1 VVSSQN
7 QVGSLSQFVAVNV
20 TNPYLLQAFNLYHA
34 IPVKSLRPILTGRI
48 VDSSPSALQVE
59 YGDLKFVFI
68 YRFGAIVF
76 FNMDTKEVEEELS
89 RIRGILGPDLDD
101 KTSETF
107 HIKIGDQDRFE
118 FDYAELR
125 SINIKTIG
133 MIALTVGQS
142 AALETYEI
150 HSDRMLHNSANFMQR
165 LAKVGSVPLRG
176 KILLKFIG
184 SAAGT
189 RQEIVANLA
198 ILDPPEEAWLSHEMQ
213 KIFKETQQC
222 FDIDVRFRALDR
234 KLTLVQD
241 NLEILANLVTN
252 RRAAILEILI
262 VGLIALELIL
272 AVFK

>member
-1 VVSSQN
+1 
-7 QVGSLSQFVAVNV
+7 VGSLSQFIAVKVA
-20 TNPYLLQAFNLYHA
+20 NPYLLQAYNLYHS

-48 VDSSPSALQVE
+48 VDSSPSELQIE
-59 YGDLKFVFI
+59 YGDLKFAFI

-76 FNMDTKEVEEELS
+76 FNMEPKEVDDELA
-89 RIRGILGPDLDD
+89 RIRGVLGADLDD
-101 KTSETF
+101 KTTETF
-107 HIKIGDQDRFE
+107 HIKIGEQDRFE
-118 FDYAELR
+118 FDYAELKT
-125 SINIKTIG
+125 INIKTIG

-150 HSDRMLHNSANFMQR
+150 HADRILRNSANFMQR

-189 RQEIVANLA
+189 RQDIIANLA
-198 ILDPPEEAWLSHEMQ
+198 ILDPPEEAWLSHDMQ
-213 KIFKETQQC
+213 KIFKEAQQC

-241 NLEILANLVTN
+241 NLEILANLITN

-262 VGLIALELIL
+262 IALIAFELVL
-272 AVFK
+272 AIAK